1 MADFAGQLISTR
13 TDGQMIFDDN
23 VYDKNHKKL
32 VSDIL
37 KDIPTA
43 GISAYTVSVSTGA
56 TTSGYLKTYEV
67 KQNNSVVGKIDIPKD
82 FLVTSGSVVTGTWT
96 SSTKFEPSVDG
107 KDKALALV
115 LNVKEGESSASTI
128 YINVTDLGKAYTS
141 GNGIDVSSD
150 NKISVKISQNS
161 EPYLAVGEYG
171 LGITGLTT
179 TIQQASGNAVNTVVG
194 TSTDASGSTT
204 IYGLRKY
211 TDDKVAEI
219 AKQALSVEAG
229 NGIAI
234 KADGTVST
242 ISIQSPQVTE
252 AIKVNEELGLY
263 LDFENASTEYFSGIT
278 FDCGSY

>member
-1 MADFAGQLISTR
+1 MATLPIDLRAGR
-13 TDGQMIFDDN
+13 DD
-23 VYDKNHKKL
+23 KKL
-32 VSDIL
+32 AYSDNIYDENHGKFVSDLL

-107 KDKALALV
+107 KDKALGLV

-150 NKISVKISQNS
+150 NKISVKISELS
-161 EPYLAVGEYG
+161 EPYLAVGDKG

-179 TIQQASGNAVNTVVG
+179 TIQHASGNAVNTVVG
-194 TSTDASGSTT
+194 KSTDTSGNTT

-211 TDDKVAEI
+211 TDDKVTEI
-219 AKQALSVEAG
+219 AKQALSVESGAG
-229 NGIAI
+229 IDI
-234 KADGTVST
+234 SQESTKAV
-242 ISIQSPQVTE
+242 ISVKTPDSKE
-252 AIKVNEELGLY
+252 AIKVNKDSGLY

>member
-128 YINVTDLGKAYTS
+128 YINVTDLGKAYIS
-141 GNGIDVSSD
+141 GNGIDVSSN
-150 NKISVKISQNS
+150 NKISVKISQYS
-161 EPYLAVGEYG
+161 EPYLAVGDYG

-179 TIQQASGNAVNTVVG
+179 TIQDASRNAVNTVVG
-194 TSTDASGSTT
+194 KTTDTSGSTT

-211 TDDKVAEI
+211 TDDKITEI
-219 AKQALSVEAG
+219 AKQALSIEAG
-229 NGIAI
+229 AGIDISAN
-234 KADGTVST
+234 GTVST
-242 ISIQSPQVTE
+242 ISIKSPQATE
-252 AIKVNEELGLY
+252 AIKVNEKTGLY

>member
-1 MADFAGQLISTR
+1 MATLPIDLRAGR
-13 TDGQMIFDDN
+13 DD
-23 VYDKNHKKL
+23 KKL
-32 VSDIL
+32 AYSDNIYDENHSKFVSELL

-107 KDKALALV
+107 KDKALGLV

-141 GNGIDVSSD
+141 GNGISVSSD
-150 NKISVKISQNS
+150 NKISVKISQAS
-161 EPYLAVGEYG
+161 EPYLAVDDNG

-179 TIQQASGNAVNTVVG
+179 AIQNASGNAVNTVVG
-194 TSTDASGSTT
+194 TTADTSGNTT

-211 TDDKVAEI
+211 TDDKVTEI
-219 AKQALSVEAG
+219 AKQALSVKDG
-229 NGIAI
+229 NGIEI
-234 KADGTVST
+234 STDGTVST
-242 ISIQSPQVTE
+242 ISIKSPKTAE
-252 AIKVNEELGLY
+252 AIKVNKESGLY

>member
-1 MADFAGQLISTR
+1 MAEFAGQLISTR

-150 NKISVKISQNS
+150 NKISVKISQYS

-179 TIQQASGNAVNTVVG
+179 AIQNASGNAVNTVVG
-194 TSTDASGSTT
+194 TSTDTSGSTT

-211 TDDKVAEI
+211 TDDKITEI

-229 NGIAI
+229 DGIAL
-234 KADGTVST
+234 KAEETVTT
-242 ISIQSPQVTE
+242 ISIQHPQATE

>member
-1 MADFAGQLISTR
+1 MAEFAGQLISTR

-23 VYDKNHKKL
+23 VYDKKHKKL

-150 NKISVKISQNS
+150 NKISVHISEYS
-161 EPYLAVGEYG
+161 EPYLAVGENG
-171 LGITGLTT
+171 LGITGLTS
-179 TIQQASGNAVNTVVG
+179 TIQNASGNAVNTVVG
-194 TSTDASGSTT
+194 KTTDTSGSTT

-211 TDDKVAEI
+211 TDDKVTEI

-229 NGIAI
+229 DGISL
-234 KADGTVST
+234 KAEGTVTT
-242 ISIQSPQVTE
+242 ISIQSPQATE

>member
-23 VYDKNHKKL
+23 VYDKNHQKL

-82 FLVTSGSVVTGTWT
+82 FLVTSGSVVTGTWA

-150 NKISVKISQNS
+150 NKISVKISPYS

-194 TSTDASGSTT
+194 KTTDTSGSTT

-211 TDDKVAEI
+211 TDDKITEI

-229 NGIAI
+229 AGIAL
-234 KADGTVST
+234 KAEGTVTT
-242 ISIQSPQVTE
+242 ISIQSPQATE

>member
-194 TSTDASGSTT
+194 NSTDTSGSTT

-211 TDDKVAEI
+211 TDDKVTEI

-229 NGIAI
+229 DGIDI
-234 KADGTVST
+234 SSKGTVST
-242 ISIQSPQVTE
+242 ISIKSPEAKE
-252 AIKVNEELGLY
+252 AIKVNEKLGLY